1 MVDYSDHDQ
10 YLHVFG
16 SFFEKLA
23 LSNIVPVSVQDHER
37 LMSTILLTCSKHGEA
52 IDITM
57 SGSHHVHIYVIDLY
71 HAQIL
76 TLIPY
81 KCQMKA

>member
-1 MVDYSDHDQ
+1 MVDYSDQ

-23 LSNIVPVSVQDHER
+23 LSNIVPDSVQDHEI
-37 LMSTILLTCSKHGEA
+37 LMPTILLTCSKHGET
-52 IDITM
+52 IDINM
-57 SGSHHVHIYVIDLY
+57 SGSHHVHIYVTDLY
-71 HAQIL
+71 HAQNL
-76 TLIPY
+76 TTLIPY

>member
-1 MVDYSDHDQ
+1 MVDYSDQ

-37 LMSTILLTCSKHGEA
+37 LMSIILLTCSKHDEA
-52 IDITM
+52 IGINM
-57 SGSHHVHIYVIDLY
+57 SGSHHVHIYVTDLY
-71 HAQIL
+71 HAQNL